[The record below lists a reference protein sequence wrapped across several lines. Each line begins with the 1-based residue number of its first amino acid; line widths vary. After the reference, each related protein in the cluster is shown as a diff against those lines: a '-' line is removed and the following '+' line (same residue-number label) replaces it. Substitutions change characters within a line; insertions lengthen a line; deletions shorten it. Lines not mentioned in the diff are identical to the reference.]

1 MTGGAAPDQ
10 REWLEADALGGFAM
24 GTVSGLRTRRYH
36 ALLTVAT
43 NPPAG
48 RVMLVGALEAWIE
61 TGDGPVFLTSHR
73 YAPDVIHPDGFRRI
87 TSFDWRPWP
96 AWTYQVK
103 DGLEI
108 GHQLFCESS
117 TGQVVL
123 SWRLLRGGLAH
134 LAVRPLLAAR
144 DSHSLQHENNSC
156 SWAATVVGGN
166 VAWQLYPDRPGV
178 TLLTSGRYENDP
190 AWYRQFSYELE
201 RERGLDHLEDL
212 ASPGVFRFELN
223 ESAPEAT
230 VVLTPGDATIGDA
243 AACAADLRARELNRR
258 EQIPNLVERAAR
270 VHLVQR
276 GSGPGHRLVHRSLG
290 GGGSLGEGGL
300 TIIAG
305 YPWFADWGR
314 DTFIAVR
321 GVCLATGRVNEAAQ
335 VLGTWADYVSEGML
349 PNRFP
354 DAGETPEYNSVDA
367 ALWYVVVVGELLQ
380 RTTLPAADRRRL
392 LDAVRDILSGYE
404 RGTRYGI
411 HADRDGLL
419 AAGEPG
425 VQLTWMDAKVGDW
438 VVTPRI
444 GKPVEVQAL
453 WINALAVG
461 ERIDRHW
468 RRAGERAA
476 ASFLKRFPIGD
487 GSLYDVVDVDH
498 EPGRNDPA
506 FRPNQIFAAGGL
518 PVTLL
523 NGAAARAL
531 VDLVEDRLWTP
542 LGLRSLD
549 PQHPDY
555 RGHYQGGVMERDGA
569 YHQGTVWPWLAGA
582 FVEAWLNA
590 RGNTDEARAE
600 ARRRFV
606 DPLLGYLEVAG
617 LGSLPE
623 IADGDAPHAARG
635 APFQAWSMSELLRM
649 QRLVGEG
656 PAA

>member
-1 MTGGAAPDQ
+1 MAAPAADLTGAPAPDQ
-10 REWLEADALGGFAM
+10 REWLEADDLGGFAM
-24 GTVSGLRTRRYH
+24 GTVSGIRTRRYH

-48 RVMLVGALEAWIE
+48 RVVLVAALEAWIE
-61 TGDGPVFLTSHR
+61 TDEGPLFLTSHR
-73 YAPDVIHPDGFRRI
+73 YAPDVVHPDGFQRI
-87 TSFDWRPWP
+87 IGFALQPWP
-96 AWTYQVK
+96 SWTYRVS

-108 GHQLFCESS
+108 AHQVFCDSA

-123 SWRLLRGGLAH
+123 SWRLLRGGRAR

-144 DSHSLQHENNSC
+144 DSHSLQRENDAC
-156 SWAATVVGGN
+156 SWDATVVGGN
-166 VAWQLYPDRPGV
+166 VAWRLYAGRPGV
-178 TLLTSGRYENDP
+178 TMLTTGRYEHDP
-190 AWYRQFSYELE
+190 AWYRQFSYQLE

-212 ASPGVFRFELN
+212 ASPGVFRFELD
-223 ESAPEAT
+223 ESAPET
-230 VVLTPGDATIGDA
+230 MVVLKPGDAPLGDA
-243 AACAADLRARELNRR
+243 AACAADLRARELAQR
-258 EQIPNLVERAAR
+258 QQVPDLIERAAR
-270 VHLVQR
+270 VHLVRR
-276 GSGPGHRLVHRSLG
+276 GS
-290 GGGSLGEGGL
+290 GL

-314 DTFIAVR
+314 DTFIAIR
-321 GVCLATGRVNEAAQ
+321 GVCLATGRTSEAAD
-335 VLGTWADYVSEGML
+335 VLSTWAGYVSEGML

-367 ALWYVVVVGELLQ
+367 ALWYVVVVGELLD
-380 RTTLPAADRRRL
+380 RTKPAAADRRRL
-392 LDAVRDILSGYE
+392 LDAVGAILSGYE
-404 RGTRYGI
+404 SGTRYGI
-411 HADRDGLL
+411 RADRDGLL
-419 AAGEPG
+419 AAGQPG
-425 VQLTWMDAKVGDW
+425 MQLTWMDAKVGDW

-461 ERIDRHW
+461 ERIDRRW
-468 RRAGERAA
+468 RRARERAT

-498 EPGRNDPA
+498 EAGRNDPA

-523 NGAAARAL
+523 HGAAARTL

-549 PQHPDY
+549 PRHPDY
-555 RGHYQGGVMERDGA
+555 RGRYQGGVTERDGA

-582 FVEAWLNA
+582 FIEAWLNA
-590 RGNTDEARAE
+590 RGRTAEARTA

-606 DPLLGYLEVAG
+606 DPLVESLDVAG

-623 IADGDAPHAARG
+623 IADGDAPHAPRG
-635 APFQAWSMSELLRM
+635 APFQAWSMSELLRI
-649 QRLVGEG
+649 QRLVGAA
-656 PAA
+656 PA

>member
-1 MTGGAAPDQ
+1 M
-10 REWLEADALGGFAM
+10 
-24 GTVSGLRTRRYH
+24 
-36 ALLTVAT
+36 
-43 NPPAG
+43 
-48 RVMLVGALEAWIE
+48 
-61 TGDGPVFLTSHR
+61 
-73 YAPDVIHPDGFRRI
+73 
-87 TSFDWRPWP
+87 
-96 AWTYQVK
+96 
-103 DGLEI
+103 
-108 GHQLFCESS
+108 
-117 TGQVVL
+117 
-123 SWRLLRGGLAH
+123 
-134 LAVRPLLAAR
+134 
-144 DSHSLQHENNSC
+144 
-156 SWAATVVGGN
+156 
-166 VAWQLYPDRPGV
+166 
-178 TLLTSGRYENDP
+178 
-190 AWYRQFSYELE
+190 
-201 RERGLDHLEDL
+201 
-212 ASPGVFRFELN
+212 
-223 ESAPEAT
+223 
-230 VVLTPGDATIGDA
+230 
-243 AACAADLRARELNRR
+243 
-258 EQIPNLVERAAR
+258 
-270 VHLVQR
+270 
-276 GSGPGHRLVHRSLG
+276 
-290 GGGSLGEGGL
+290 
-300 TIIAG
+300 
-305 YPWFADWGR
+305 
-314 DTFIAVR
+314 
-321 GVCLATGRVNEAAQ
+321 CLATGRVDEAAE

-392 LDAVRDILSGYE
+392 LDAVRDILRGYE

-498 EPGRNDPA
+498 ESGRNDPS

-523 NGAAARAL
+523 KGAAARAL

-542 LGLRSLD
+542 LGPRSLD

-555 RGHYQGGVMERDGA
+555 RGRYQGGVVERDGA

-590 RGNTDEARAE
+590 RGNSDEARAE

-606 DPLLGYLEVAG
+606 DPLAGRLDVTG

-623 IADGDAPHAARG
+623 IADGDPPHTPRG

>member
-1 MTGGAAPDQ
+1 MAVPTAGVTRDGAPDQ
-10 REWLEADALGGFAM
+10 REWLEADDLGGFAM
-24 GTVSGLRTRRYH
+24 GTVSGIRTRRYH

-43 NPPAG
+43 RPPAD
-48 RVMLVGALEAWIE
+48 RVVLVAALEAWIE
-61 TGDGPVFLTSHR
+61 TDQGAVYLTSQR

-87 TSFDWRPWP
+87 TGFAWRPWP
-96 AWTYQVK
+96 SWTYLVK

-108 GHQLFCESS
+108 EHQLVCESS
-117 TGQVVL
+117 TGQVVVG
-123 SWRLLRGGLAH
+123 WRLVRGGHAR

-144 DSHSLQHENNSC
+144 DSHALQRENDAC
-156 SWAATVVGGN
+156 SWDATVIGGN
-166 VAWQLYPDRPGV
+166 VAWQLYAGRPGV
-178 TLLTSGRYENDP
+178 TLLTSGRYQHDP

-212 ASPGVFRFELN
+212 ASPGVFHFELD
-223 ESAPEAT
+223 ETAPET
-230 VVLTPGDATIGDA
+230 LIVLKPGHAPFGDA
-243 AACAADLRARELNRR
+243 AACGADLRARERERR
-258 EQIPNLVERAAR
+258 LQIPDPIERAACQ
-270 VHLVQR
+270 HLVRRNSGRAHR
-276 GSGPGHRLVHRSLG
+276 GAGD
-290 GGGSLGEGGL
+290 GGL

-305 YPWFADWGR
+305 YPWFTDWGR
-314 DTFIAVR
+314 DTFITVR
-321 GVCLATGRVNEAAQ
+321 GICLATGRVNEALS
-335 VLGTWADYVSEGML
+335 VLSTWADYVSEGML

-367 ALWYVVVVGELLQ
+367 ALWYIVVVGELLQ
-380 RTTLPAADRRRL
+380 LTTVAAGDRRRL
-392 LDAVRDILSGYE
+392 LDAVSAILRGYE
-404 RGTRYGI
+404 GGTRYGI
-411 HADRDGLL
+411 RADHDGLL

-425 VQLTWMDAKVGDW
+425 LQLTWMDAKVGGW

-468 RRAGERAA
+468 RRARERAT

-487 GSLYDVVDVDH
+487 GSLYDVVDVNH
-498 EPGRNDPA
+498 EPGNDPA

-518 PVTLL
+518 PVSVLQ
-523 NGAAARAL
+523 GAAARAL

-549 PQHPDY
+549 PGHPDY
-555 RGHYQGGVMERDGA
+555 RGRYHGGVTERDGA
-569 YHQGTVWPWLAGA
+569 YHQGTIWPWLAGA

-590 RGNTDEARAE
+590 RGGTGDARAE

-606 DPLLGYLEVAG
+606 EPLAGYLDVGG

-623 IADGDAPHAARG
+623 IADGDAPHAPRG

-656 PAA
+656 RPA

>member
-1 MTGGAAPDQ
+1 MAEPAALVTGTIAPDQ
-10 REWLEADALGGFAM
+10 REWLEADDLGGFAM
-24 GTVSGLRTRRYH
+24 GTVSGIRSRRYH

-48 RVMLVGALEAWIE
+48 RVVLVGALEAWIE
-61 TGDGPVFLTSHR
+61 SDEGPLFLTSHR
-73 YAPDVIHPDGFRRI
+73 YAPDVVHPDGFERI
-87 TSFDWRPWP
+87 TAFQWRPWP

-108 GHQLFCESS
+108 AHQLFCDSS
-117 TGQVVL
+117 TGQVVV
-123 SWRLLRGGLAH
+123 SWRLVRGARAR

-144 DSHSLQHENNSC
+144 DSHSLQQENSAC
-156 SWAATVVGGN
+156 SWDATVVGGN
-166 VAWQLYPDRPGV
+166 VAWRLYAGRPGV
-178 TLLTSGRYENDP
+178 TMLTSGRYQHDP
-190 AWYRQFSYELE
+190 AWYRQFSYEME

-212 ASPGVFRFELN
+212 ASPGVFRFELD
-223 ESAPEAT
+223 ESTPEAM
-230 VVLTPGDATIGDA
+230 VVLKAGDAPFGDAT
-243 AACAADLRARELNRR
+243 ACGEDLRARELDRR
-258 EQIPNLVERAAR
+258 EQVPDPIERAAR
-270 VHLVQR
+270 AHLVRR
-276 GSGPGHRLVHRSLG
+276 GR
-290 GGGSLGEGGL
+290 GL
-300 TIIAG
+300 TIVAG
-305 YPWFADWGR
+305 YPWFTDWGR
-314 DTFIAVR
+314 DTFIAIR
-321 GVCLATGRVNEAAQ
+321 GVCLATGRTNEAAE
-335 VLGTWADYVSEGML
+335 VLSTWADYVSEGML

-354 DAGETPEYNSVDA
+354 DAGEMPEYNSVDA
-367 ALWYVVVVGELLQ
+367 ALWYAVVVGELLQ
-380 RTTLPAADRRRL
+380 RTKLATADRRRL
-392 LDAVRDILSGYE
+392 LGAVSAILTGYHL
-404 RGTRYGI
+404 GTRYGI

-425 VQLTWMDAKVGDW
+425 MQLTWMDAKVGDW

-461 ERIDRHW
+461 ERIDRRW
-468 RRAGERAA
+468 RRAREQAT

-498 EPGRNDPA
+498 EAGRNDPA

-523 NGAAARAL
+523 QGTAARAL

-542 LGLRSLD
+542 LGPRSLD
-549 PQHPDY
+549 PAHPDY
-555 RGHYQGGVMERDGA
+555 CGRYEGGVVERDGA

-590 RGNTDEARAE
+590 REGTAAARTEAT
-600 ARRRFV
+600 RRFV
-606 DPLLGYLEVAG
+606 EPLVGYLDAAG

-635 APFQAWSMSELLRM
+635 APFQAWSMSELLRI
-649 QRLVGEG
+649 QRLVGELS
-656 PAA
+656 

>member
-1 MTGGAAPDQ
+1 TAGVTGDGAPDQ
-10 REWLEADALGGFAM
+10 REWLEADDLGGFAM
-24 GTVSGLRTRRYH
+24 GTVSGIRTRRYH

-43 NPPAG
+43 HPPAD
-48 RVMLVGALEAWIE
+48 RVVLVAALEAWIE
-61 TGDGPVFLTSHR
+61 TDQGAVYLTSQR
-73 YAPDVIHPDGFRRI
+73 YAPDVIYPDGFRRI
-87 TSFDWRPWP
+87 TGFEWRPWP
-96 AWTYQVK
+96 SWTYLVK

-108 GHQLFCESS
+108 EHQLVCESS
-117 TGQVVL
+117 TGQVVVG
-123 SWRLLRGGLAH
+123 WRLVRGGQAR

-144 DSHSLQHENNSC
+144 DSHALQHENDAC
-156 SWAATVVGGN
+156 AWDATLVAGN
-166 VAWQLYPDRPGV
+166 AAWQLYPGRPGV
-178 TLLTSGRYENDP
+178 TLLTSGRYQHDP
-190 AWYRQFSYELE
+190 VWYRQFSYELE

-212 ASPGVFRFELN
+212 ASPGVFRFELD
-223 ESAPEAT
+223 ETAPET
-230 VVLTPGDATIGDA
+230 LIVLKPGHAPFGDA
-243 AACAADLRARELNRR
+243 AACGADLRARERERR
-258 EQIPNLVERAAR
+258 LQIPDPIERAACA
-270 VHLVQR
+270 HLVRRHSGRADR
-276 GSGPGHRLVHRSLG
+276 GAGD
-290 GGGSLGEGGL
+290 GGL
-300 TIIAG
+300 TMVAG
-305 YPWFADWGR
+305 YPWFTDWGR

-321 GVCLATGRVNEAAQ
+321 GICLATGRVKEALN
-335 VLGTWADYVSEGML
+335 VLSTWADYVSEGML

-367 ALWYVVVVGELLQ
+367 ALWYIVVVGELLQ
-380 RTTLPAADRRRL
+380 LTKAAATDRRRL
-392 LDAVRDILSGYE
+392 LDAVSAILRGYE
-404 RGTRYGI
+404 GGTRYGI
-411 HADRDGLL
+411 RADHDGLL

-468 RRAGERAA
+468 RRARERAT

-487 GSLYDVVDVDH
+487 GSLYDVVDVNH
-498 EPGRNDPA
+498 ASGNDPA

-518 PVTLL
+518 PVPLL
-523 NGAAARAL
+523 QGAAARAL

-549 PQHPDY
+549 PGHPDY
-555 RGHYQGGVMERDGA
+555 RGRYQGGVTERDGA

-590 RGNTDEARAE
+590 RGGTVDARAE

-606 DPLLGYLEVAG
+606 EPLAGYLDVAG

-623 IADGDAPHAARG
+623 IADGDAPHAPRG

-656 PAA
+656 PSA